1 MFYIIDTMS
10 PLQKEVTVVEDLAC
24 EFVKAEVLTLRVR
37 RVVAIEVDVVPVRLF
52 ELEAHSDL
60 VVLL

>member
-10 PLQKEVTVVEDLAC
+10 PLQKEVTVVEDLTC

-37 RVVAIEVDVVPVRLF
+37 RVVAVEVDVVPVRLF